1 MKKIICGI
9 MELNLPNKLTLLR
22 LALAPVYLVL
32 IALGFDWP
40 ALIVFAVASF
50 TDLLDGK
57 IARKHGLVT
66 NFGKFIDPIA
76 DKLLVMSAMLVLV
89 GQGRMPSWVC
99 IIMLGREFAIS
110 GFRLV
115 AADSGKVIAAGW
127 LGKVKTVTQMTAVIL
142 LLLLVPVT
150 GAPLLGQTGVVLAN
164 IAMYVSAFM
173 TLWSGVDYIVKNF
186 SCIKD
191 M

>member
-1 MKKIICGI
+1 M
-9 MELNLPNKLTLLR
+9 NLPNKLSMLR
-22 LALAPVYLVL
+22 ICMIPVFVIFALMEAQWAQLAALAIFV
-32 IALGFDWP
+32 IASL
-40 ALIVFAVASF
+40 

-57 IARKHGLVT
+57 IARARGLVT